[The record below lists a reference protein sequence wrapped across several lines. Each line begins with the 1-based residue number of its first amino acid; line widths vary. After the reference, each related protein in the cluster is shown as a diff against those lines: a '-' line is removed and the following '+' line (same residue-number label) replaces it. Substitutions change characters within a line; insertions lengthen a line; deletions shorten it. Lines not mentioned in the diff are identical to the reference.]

1 MARVPNR
8 GLLNINKYRDSS
20 QVKRFLFL
28 LWSRK
33 YNENKLSG
41 WQKIKTIGHKII
53 SEDPLIKDI

>member
-1 MARVPNR
+1 M
-8 GLLNINKYRDSS
+8 YRDSS